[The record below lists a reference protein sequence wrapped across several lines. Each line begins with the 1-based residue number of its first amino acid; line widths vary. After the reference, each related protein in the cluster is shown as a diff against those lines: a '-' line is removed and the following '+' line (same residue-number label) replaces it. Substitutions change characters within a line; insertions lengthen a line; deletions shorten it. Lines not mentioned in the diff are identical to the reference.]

1 MPQFSDNL
9 RGAIYMVLAMLAFV
23 LNDTLMKQVSSDID
37 LFQAVFLRGILA
49 TAILACLTWRNNGF
63 AAARIKPNR
72 FLVYRTIGEVGAMV
86 FFLTALFNME
96 LANAT
101 AILQAMPLVVTLGA
115 ALVLRESVGWRR
127 YSAIAIGLCGVMII
141 IRPGGDGFNVYSLS
155 ALAAVFFLVL
165 RDLATRGIPRD
176 VSSNFISLV
185 SAIAVMTLGGI
196 VTLLGDWQPVSVQTL
211 LKLSG
216 SAVLLMAGYFWSIQA
231 MRFGEVSFTS
241 PFRYS
246 SLIWSILM
254 GYLAFGDT
262 PDLAMIIGSIIVV
275 ASGLFTLY
283 RERKV
288 KLSLARPIKDAS
300 P

>member
-49 TAILACLTWRNNGF
+49 TAILAGLTWRNNGF

-288 KLSLARPIKDAS
+288 KLSQARPIKDAS

>member
-1 MPQFSDNL
+1 MPQFSENL

-49 TAILACLTWRNNGF
+49 TTILAFLTWRNRGF
-63 AAARIKPNR
+63 AAARLKPNR
-72 FLVYRTIGEVGAMV
+72 FLVYRTLGEVGAMV

-115 ALVLRESVGWRR
+115 ALVLRETVGWRR
-127 YSAIAIGLCGVMII
+127 YSAIAIGLCGVLII
-141 IRPGGDGFNVYSLS
+141 IRPGGDGFNIYSLS

-185 SAIAVMTLGGI
+185 SAIAVMALGGI
-196 VTLLGDWQPVSVQTL
+196 VTLFGDWQPVSVLTL

-216 SAVLLMAGYFWSIQA
+216 SALLLMAGYFWSIQA

-241 PFRYS
+241 PFRYT

-262 PDLAMIIGSIIVV
+262 PDLPMIIGSIIVV

-288 KLSLARPIKDAS
+288 KLSKARPIKAAS